1 MSVYQVAKKI
11 MEFLEENPAY
21 YSAKDLSIALNISIH
36 KIYGACNILRYETEI
51 FGVRTDQKKFYY
63 FSKKTLDKVNRMC
76 YTYYRKRG

>member
-21 YSAKDLSIALNISIH
+21 YSAKDLSVALNISIH

-51 FGVRTDQKKFYY
+51 FGVRADQKKNFII
-63 FSKKTLDKVNRMC
+63 FQKNS
-76 YTYYRKRG
+76 